1 MWWFIGSSYIP
12 SVLRG
17 AGPVQPPIEGSS
29 GCSEWSLQKIAFDFS
44 LAANAVPHNE
54 RALGILHM
62 IYRKLPKIHPSH
74 PPLFAHYF
82 EAKVGREGG
91 GGAQT
96 FISTVPCDV
105 TLVTTAVSFWKNS
118 QHLQW
123 TSTTGNQR
131 QLLCWHLSH
140 CGVVLYLLRLYIQQ
154 LGWSFDV
161 YRPSSTWCFCKVY
174 TSQLFSHF
182 LSCAMW

>member
-91 GGAQT
+91 GCSNIHLYSSLRCYT
-96 FISTVPCDV
+96 CDNCSEFLEKQP
-105 TLVTTAVSFWKNS
+105 TSSMNEYYGKSAAV
-118 QHLQW
+118 
-123 TSTTGNQR
+123 
-131 QLLCWHLSH
+131 
-140 CGVVLYLLRLYIQQ
+140 VVLALEPL
-154 LGWSFDV
+154 WSGAI
-161 YRPSSTWCFCKVY
+161 P
-174 TSQLFSHF
+174 
-182 LSCAMW
+182 A

>member
-17 AGPVQPPIEGSS
+17 AGPVQPPIEGSF

-91 GGAQT
+91 GVLKHSSLQFLAMLHLWQ
-96 FISTVPCDV
+96 
-105 TLVTTAVSFWKNS
+105 
-118 QHLQW
+118 LQW
-123 TSTTGNQR
+123 VSGKTANIFNER
-131 QLLCWHLSH
+131 
-140 CGVVLYLLRLYIQQ
+140 VLREISGSCCVGTWAIVEWCYTCLDYI
-154 LGWSFDV
+154 
-161 YRPSSTWCFCKVY
+161 YSS
-174 TSQLFSHF
+174 
-182 LSCAMW
+182 